1 MIKFFK
7 KKKIILYLFCIT
19 ALILLNALI
28 IQFNQNQNLQ
38 YSEIDRKLKSSS
50 IVPGGGQWLDNPTF
64 TGTVDPWFPNIEGDT
79 TDVSTSYTPGQ
90 ANLEIIGDRR
100 TFSAISGTPKK
111 EDWQNVT
118 NPFFPALPDF
128 YEIDEFGCEV
138 NHTWIDPNDPIQ
150 APSIHWERNVTMPV
164 DMSDYQITKASI
176 SAVFNAS
183 VTTSPGG
190 AGSPNEFYGVD
201 SRNDVVPQSGD
212 YDTAR
217 FYVLLSD
224 LENNEIYEVAWYQT
238 VDLGQDSPEISNIT
252 DSFMNVVVEEA
263 LIFYLTSLFERD
275 SYRFKITLGIRIKC
289 IDNFNYDR
297 DRWDSLRIKAC
308 NLNFTYEK
316 KINQFTSL
324 SWNQVGN
331 EISGDNVYITG
342 ANLTFKFKIDQ
353 DWPEVLS
360 PNSEI
365 RILLNNNSHSE
376 TINLNLATTSLQDAK
391 PEGFNVGYLI
401 LKDVNITISIQ
412 LYLADEFLFNG
423 TIIVSIDDVYLDI
436 SYITVYDD
444 FLSEPEIFRLLLI
457 LALIVSTAVG
467 AYFILYQRIF
477 KFPLPV
483 RKVRKYRKTLNKA
496 ETPRTSITDSET
508 SFSKLYKKE
517 INKTSKFMK
526 VSTKEE
532 LVRPSEK
539 LKKLKKSEPMKTNGG
554 GS

>member
-1 MIKFFK
+1 MF
-7 KKKIILYLFCIT
+7 
-19 ALILLNALI
+19 
-28 IQFNQNQNLQ
+28 QFNQNHLQ
-38 YSEIDRKLKSSS
+38 YSETDKRLKSSS
-50 IVPGGGQWLDNPTF
+50 IVPGRRQWLDNPTF
-64 TGTVDPWFPNIEGDT
+64 TGTIDPWVPNIEGDI
-79 TDVSTSYTPGQ
+79 TDVSTSYTADQ

-100 TFSAISGTPKK
+100 TFSTINGTPQ
-111 EDWQNVT
+111 EEHWDNVT

-128 YEIDEFGCEV
+128 YEIDEYGCEV

-150 APSIHWERNVTMPV
+150 APSIHWERIVNMSV
-164 DMSDYQITKASI
+164 DMSDYQITEASI

-190 AGSPNEFYGVD
+190 AGSPNDFYGVD

-224 LENNEIYEVAWYQT
+224 LADSEIYEVAWYQT
-238 VDLGQDSPEISNIT
+238 VDLGQDFPEISNIT

-263 LIFYLTSLFERD
+263 LIFYLTSLFDRNN
-275 SYRFKITLGIRIKC
+275 YQFKITLGIRIKC

-297 DRWDSLRIKAC
+297 DRWDSLRIKSC
-308 NLNFTYEK
+308 NLSFTYEK

-324 SWNQVGN
+324 SWNQEGN

-342 ANLTFKFKIDQ
+342 ANLTFKYKINQ
-353 DWPEVLS
+353 DWPEALS

-376 TINLNLATTSLQDAK
+376 TINLNLATTDFQEAK
-391 PEGFNVGYLI
+391 SEGFNVGYLI
-401 LKDVNITISIQ
+401 LKDVNITLSIQ
-412 LYLADEFLFNG
+412 LYLADEFIFND
-423 TIIVSIDDVYLDI
+423 TIMVSIDDVYLDI

-457 LALIVSTAVG
+457 LALIAGAVVG

-477 KFPLPV
+477 KYPLPV
-483 RKVRKYRKTLNKA
+483 RKVRKYRKTLNKS
-496 ETPRTSITDSET
+496 ETPRTSITDSGT

-517 INKTSKFMK
+517 LNKTSKFMK
-526 VSTKEE
+526 ASTKEE
-532 LVRPSEK
+532 LVIPSEK
-539 LKKLKKSEPMKTNGG
+539 LKKLKSEPTNTNGG

>member
-1 MIKFFK
+1 MF
-7 KKKIILYLFCIT
+7 
-19 ALILLNALI
+19 
-28 IQFNQNQNLQ
+28 QFNQNQYLQ
-38 YSEIDRKLKSSS
+38 YGEAGKKLKSSS
-50 IVPGGGQWLDNPTF
+50 IVPGGRQWLDNPTF

-79 TDVSTSYTPGQ
+79 TDVSTSYTLGQ

-100 TFSAISGTPKK
+100 TFSEISGTPKD
-111 EDWQNVT
+111 EDWENVT

-128 YEIDEFGCEV
+128 HEIDEYGCEV
-138 NHTWIDPNDPIQ
+138 SHTWIDPNDPIQ
-150 APSIHWERNVTMPV
+150 APSIHWERNISMPV
-164 DMSDYQITKASI
+164 DMSDYQITNASI

-190 AGSPNEFYGVD
+190 AGSINDYYGID
-201 SRNDVVPQSGD
+201 SRNDPVDQPGD

-224 LENNEIYEVAWYQT
+224 LENSEIYEVAWYQT

-263 LIFYLTSLFERD
+263 LIFYLTSLFDRD
-275 SYRFKITLGIRIKC
+275 NHQFKITLGIRIKC

-308 NLNFTYEK
+308 NLSFTYEK
-316 KINQFTSL
+316 KINQFTTL
-324 SWNQVGN
+324 SWNQEGN

-342 ANLTFKFKIDQ
+342 ANLTFKYKIDQ
-353 DWPEVLS
+353 YWPEALS

-376 TINLNLATTSLQDAK
+376 TINLILATTSFQDAK

-401 LKDVNITISIQ
+401 LKDVNITLSIQ
-412 LYLADEFLFNG
+412 LYLADEFLFND
-423 TIIVSIDDVYLDI
+423 TIMVSIDDVYLDI
-436 SYITVYDD
+436 SYNTVYDD

-457 LALIVSTAVG
+457 LALIAGTAVG
-467 AYFILYQRIF
+467 VYFILYQRIF
-477 KFPLPV
+477 KYPLPV
-483 RKVRKYRKTLNKA
+483 RKVRKFRKTLNKS
-496 ETPRTSITDSET
+496 ETPRTSITGSGT

-517 INKTSKFMK
+517 LSKTSKFMK

-532 LVRPSEK
+532 LAKPSEK
-539 LKKLKKSEPMKTNGG
+539 LKQLKKSEPIKTNGG